1 MKLKQI
7 TLLLILT
14 LLFVLILTLLFG
26 ANASGE
32 SRVKFG
38 DSYMLL
44 PEVEGLCLLGN
55 HPNEKIAF
63 EYFSELQFSSGN
75 KLLQYWVNC
84 KVQKKIKDGSSD
96 AEHKDWVM
104 VLGQMSAQKEETFPK
119 YDPEKYKKSIKAAWK
134 DLDIHHIQEQFN
146 SLSKNQSKKHFDNL
160 DLHFQMSDT
169 INLGILSETDS
180 VHTGVIMKVEGSN
193 KPVASVTGV
202 NLIKGIP
209 MSFNFYSSYENKDTI
224 RRLLLDSEHY
234 SAKLI
239 NMN

>member
-7 TLLLILT
+7 TLL
-14 LLFVLILTLLFG
+14 LILTLLFG

-55 HPNEKIAF
+55 HPNEKITF
-63 EYFSELQFSSGN
+63 EYFSELQSAAGN
-75 KLLQYWVNC
+75 KLFQFWVDC
-84 KVQKKIKDGSSD
+84 KAQKEIKDSSITPNLK
-96 AEHKDWVM
+96 EWVL

-119 YDPEKYKKSIKAAWK
+119 YDPEKYKKSLKAALK
-134 DLDIHHIQEQFN
+134 DVDIHNMQEQVN
-146 SLSKNQSKKHFDNL
+146 SLSKNQSKKYLDNL
-160 DLHFQMSDT
+160 DLAFQISDT
-169 INLGILSETDS
+169 IYLGILSETDS
-180 VHTGVIMKVEGSN
+180 VHTGIIMKVEGSD
-193 KPVASVTGV
+193 KPIAGVTGG

-239 NMN
+239 NIN

>member
-7 TLLLILT
+7 TLL
-14 LLFVLILTLLFG
+14 LILTLLFG

-44 PEVEGLCLLGN
+44 PEVEGLCLVGN
-55 HPNEKIAF
+55 HPNEKILF
-63 EYFSELQFSSGN
+63 EYFSELQLATGN
-75 KLLQYWVNC
+75 KIIQFWVDC
-84 KVQKKIKDGSSD
+84 KAQKELKDSSINTNLK
-96 AEHKDWVM
+96 EWVL

-119 YDPEKYKKSIKAAWK
+119 YDPEKYKKSLKAALK
-134 DLDIHHIQEQFN
+134 DVDIHNMQEQVN
-146 SLSKNQSKKHFDNL
+146 SLSKNQSKKYLDNL
-160 DLHFQMSDT
+160 DLAFQISDT
-169 INLGILSETDS
+169 IYLGILSETDS
-180 VHTGVIMKVEGSN
+180 VHMGIIMKVEGSD
-193 KPVASVTGV
+193 KPIAGVTGG

>member
-7 TLLLILT
+7 TLLLILM
-14 LLFVLILTLLFG
+14 LLFG
-26 ANASGE
+26 ENASGE

-55 HPNEKIAF
+55 HPNEKILF
-63 EYFSELQFSSGN
+63 EYFSELQSAAGN
-75 KLLQYWVNC
+75 KLFQCWVNC
-84 KVQKKIKDGSSD
+84 EAQKEIKDSSFNTNLK
-96 AEHKDWVM
+96 EWVL

-134 DLDIHHIQEQFN
+134 DMDIHNLQEQVN
-146 SLSKNQSKKHFDNL
+146 SLSKNQSKKYLDNL
-160 DLHFQMSDT
+160 DLHFQISDT
-169 INLGILSETDS
+169 IYLGILSETDS
-180 VHTGVIMKVEGSN
+180 VHTGIIMKIEGSD
-193 KPVASVTGV
+193 KPVAGV
-202 NLIKGIP
+202 IGGNLIKGIP

-234 SAKLI
+234 SARLI
-239 NMN
+239 HMN

>member
-7 TLLLILT
+7 TLL
-14 LLFVLILTLLFG
+14 LILTLLFG

-55 HPNEKIAF
+55 HPNEKITF
-63 EYFSELQFSSGN
+63 EYFSELQSAAGN
-75 KLLQYWVNC
+75 KLFQFWVDC
-84 KVQKKIKDGSSD
+84 KAQKEMKDSSITPNLK
-96 AEHKDWVM
+96 EWVL

-119 YDPEKYKKSIKAAWK
+119 YDPEKYKKSIKAALK
-134 DLDIHHIQEQFN
+134 DMNIHNMQEQVN
-146 SLSKNQSKKHFDNL
+146 SLSKKQSKKYLDNL
-160 DLHFQMSDT
+160 DLHFQISDT
-169 INLGILSETDS
+169 IYLGILSETDS
-180 VHTGVIMKVEGSN
+180 VHTAAIMKVEGSD
-193 KPVASVTGV
+193 KPIAGVTGL